1 MAGPNKQFD
10 HDNVLDKALTL
21 FWEKGFEATSM
32 QQLVDA
38 MGINRAS
45 IYQTYGNKNKLFEAS
60 IIRYIENTLNYMRS
74 LLELD
79 DSPLTNLQNA
89 FKGFIKQSL
98 DGQLQGCLINNTAI
112 ELGPHDLT
120 MAEKIRQVW
129 VQFEKIFSDLL
140 LKSIDRNEL
149 NKKTDVTQMASLLN
163 TTLQG
168 LLVKTKAG
176 TSKKDLFSDIDT
188 LFDLVRQVNRIH

>member
-1 MAGPNKQFD
+1 VAGPNKQFD

-45 IYQTYGNKNKLFEAS
+45 MYQTYGNKNELFEAS
-60 IIRYIENTLNYMRS
+60 INRYIDNTLKYLRS
-74 LLELD
+74 LLALD
-79 DSPLTNLQNA
+79 NSPLINLQNA
-89 FKGFIKQSL
+89 FKGFIRQSL

-112 ELGPHDLT
+112 ELGPHDLA

-129 VQFEKIFSDLL
+129 RQIEIIFTDLL
-140 LKSIDRNEL
+140 QQSIDRNEL
-149 NKKTDVTQMASLLN
+149 NKKTDVSQMASLLN

-176 TSKKDLFSDIDT
+176 TSEKDLFSDIDA
-188 LFDLVRQVNRIH
+188 LFDLVRQVNRID